1 LNPTR
6 RRSSKARR
14 IAANIAKLPGRG
26 SPQKCLNSFSVL
38 ALRVG
43 ASRTPRC
50 ASSIILDA
58 TSRVFGSSVNLNFSV
73 SQTLSSASDICRIAS
88 GSNACPARYGV
99 IGIAFYIA
107 IERNSVISCSSV
119 YQNGKKSL
127 CLVGNIFSGGRVRTT
142 NAKKQ
147 SVAQMY
153 RKRSPDDHENAAR
166 IRELIG
172 RSLKEHYQACLTG
185 ELPPRLLSLLEKLDE
200 DTELSGEQIR
210 EPIR

>member
-1 LNPTR
+1 M
-6 RRSSKARR
+6 
-14 IAANIAKLPGRG
+14 
-26 SPQKCLNSFSVL
+26 
-38 ALRVG
+38 
-43 ASRTPRC
+43 
-50 ASSIILDA
+50 
-58 TSRVFGSSVNLNFSV
+58 
-73 SQTLSSASDICRIAS
+73 
-88 GSNACPARYGV
+88 
-99 IGIAFYIA
+99 AFYIV